1 MKRIILII
9 LILALAGLIVYRF
22 IDQRKVA
29 AIETIA
35 MIQAKE
41 GYPVET
47 VVATQDKFN
56 MTRRYTGTVVG
67 AEETAVISMIGEYI
81 DEVLVR
87 QGDVVKQDQPLFR
100 LSKNNPTA
108 RYHSAKL
115 ALDNAEI
122 ELKRIQTLFDQG
134 AVSKQAVDGM
144 TLQRDLA
151 RDGLRISESLL
162 EIRAPL
168 DGVIGE
174 LTGEVGQFA
183 SPGFPLAKIV
193 SVAKPRVRIHIPAG
207 DRELVKVGT
216 VCNLRTNGTVIKGRI
231 ERIALSAEQKDRSF
245 QAWITLDGNPNS
257 KAFSPGLLI
266 DVEVNVLSVDQAV
279 LVPPS
284 ALIRTGDHW
293 KLFTIEGG
301 KAVVKAIEVGGK
313 NGSFA
318 YIRAGISAGEEVV
331 VSGAN
336 LLFDKAPVRIINRSK

>member
-1 MKRIILII
+1 MKRTIIIL
-9 LILALAGLIVYRF
+9 LILALSALIVYRF
-22 IDQRKVA
+22 IDQKRVTA
-29 AIETIA
+29 TETIA
-35 MIQAKE
+35 LIQAKE

-47 VVATQDKFN
+47 AVATQNQFS

-67 AEETAVISMIGEYI
+67 AEETGVISMIGEYI
-81 DEVLVR
+81 EAVLVR
-87 QGDVVKQDQPLFR
+87 QGDAVKQDQPLFR

-108 RYHSAKL
+108 RYYAAKL
-115 ALDNAEI
+115 ALDNAEN
-122 ELKRIQTLFDQG
+122 ELKRIQTLFTQG
-134 AVSKQAVDGM
+134 AVPQQALDGV

-162 EIRAPL
+162 EIRAPM

-183 SPGFPLAKIV
+183 APGFPLAKIV
-193 SVAKPRVRIHIPAG
+193 SASKPRVRVHIPAG
-207 DRELVKVGT
+207 DRELVKAGS

-293 KLFTIEGG
+293 KLFSIEGG
-301 KAVVKAIEVGGK
+301 KAIVKQIEVGGK

-318 YIRAGISAGEEVV
+318 YIRSGISVGEEVV